1 MKTRMKTKLRRR
13 LGISTVITT
22 IIILVAS
29 VVLAASIVLY
39 SGSLIQSKTAIEG
52 ITITGVKL
60 FVHDNEDGKAANGLA
75 WGAFGVR
82 NSGDKIVSLDKI
94 SIRGNDVGFS
104 NWYSNKTVTDGTFD
118 SVYTFP
124 GWAGTGG
131 NLTRQSGSVTCE
143 TSATVPVV
151 QVAVD
156 SVGFCA
162 DAQSGAL
169 SLGLGERAVIYFKT
183 GNGTL
188 TPSDAGATTT
198 VSIFAGNAGAPFS
211 VTVKGQS

>member
-1 MKTRMKTKLRRR
+1 MITRMKTKLRRR

-39 SGSLIQSKTAIEG
+39 SGSLIQSQTAIEG
-52 ITITGVKL
+52 ITISGVKL
-60 FVHDNEDGKAANGLA
+60 FVHDNANDEAANGLA

-104 NWYSNKTVTDGTFD
+104 NWYSNKTINDATFD
-118 SVYTFP
+118 AVYTHP
-124 GWAGTGG
+124 GWLGT
-131 NLTRQSGSVTCE
+131 TGSLVKQTAATSCDDGADPDVQIAVT
-143 TSATVPVV
+143 T
-151 QVAVD
+151 
-156 SVGFCA
+156 VGFCA
-162 DAQSGAL
+162 DSQVGAL
-169 SLGLGERAVIYFKT
+169 SLGLGERAVIYFKL

-188 TPSDAGATTT
+188 TPTDAGASTTI
-198 VSIFAGNAGAPFS
+198 SIFAGNAGAPLS

>member
-39 SGSLIQSKTAIEG
+39 SGSLIQSQTAIEG
-52 ITITGVKL
+52 ITISGVKL
-60 FVHDNEDGKAANGLA
+60 FVHDNADSTAPDGLA

-82 NSGDKIVSLDKI
+82 NSGDKVVSLDKI

-124 GWAGTGG
+124 GWLGTTGS
-131 NLTRQSGSVTCE
+131 LVQETASVTCE
-143 TSATVPVV
+143 GAGSTV

-156 SVGFCA
+156 PVGFCA
-162 DAQSGAL
+162 GAQSGSL
-169 SLGLGERAVIYFKT
+169 SLDIGERAVIYFKM

-188 TPSDAGATTT
+188 TPTDAGATTT
-198 VSIFAGNAGAPFS
+198 ISIFAGNAGAPLS
-211 VTVKGQS
+211 ITVKGQS

>member
-1 MKTRMKTKLRRR
+1 MKTKLRRR

-39 SGSLIQSKTAIEG
+39 SGSLIQSQTAIEG
-52 ITITGVKL
+52 ITISGVKL
-60 FVHDNEDGKAANGLA
+60 FVHDNVNSKAPDGLA

-104 NWYSNKTVTDGTFD
+104 SWYSNKTVTDATFD
-118 SVYTFP
+118 SVKTHP
-124 GWAGTGG
+124 GWSNAAGGLNTQAAADCDGG
-131 NLTRQSGSVTCE
+131 ASPTLEIDLEAGGQ
-143 TSATVPVV
+143 
-151 QVAVD
+151 
-156 SVGFCA
+156 GFCA
-162 DAQSGAL
+162 FAQSGPL
-169 SLGLGERAVIYFKT
+169 SLDLGERAVIYFKL

-188 TPSDAGATTT
+188 TATDAGATTT
-198 VSIFAGNAGAPFS
+198 ISIFAGNAGAPLS
-211 VTVKGQS
+211 ITVKGQS

>member
-1 MKTRMKTKLRRR
+1 MNTRRR

-39 SGSLIQSKTAIEG
+39 SGSLIQSQTAIEG

-60 FVHDNEDGKAANGLA
+60 FVHDNSDGFAPDGLA

-104 NWYSNKTVTDGTFD
+104 NWFSNKTITDGTFD
-118 SVYTFP
+118 SVYTHP
-124 GWAGTGG
+124 GWLGTGG
-131 NLTRQSGSVTCE
+131 SLTKA
-143 TSATVPVV
+143 TSLGCNADDGADVMVNMGGE
-151 QVAVD
+151 D
-156 SVGFCA
+156 FCA
-162 DAQSGAL
+162 DAQSGSL
-169 SLGLGERAVIYFKT
+169 SLGLGERALIYFKM

-188 TPSDAGATTT
+188 TSSDAGASTT
-198 VSIFAGNAGAPFS
+198 VSIFAGNAGAPLS

>member
-1 MKTRMKTKLRRR
+1 MKTKLRRR

-39 SGSLIQSKTAIEG
+39 SGSLIQSQTAIEG
-52 ITITGVKL
+52 ITISGVKL
-60 FVHDNEDGKAANGLA
+60 YVHDNANSRAPDGLA

-104 NWYSNKTVTDGTFD
+104 SWYSNKTVTDATFD
-118 SVYTFP
+118 SVYIHP
-124 GWAGTGG
+124 GWLGT
-131 NLTRQSGSVTCE
+131 TGSLIKD
-143 TSATVPVV
+143 TSLGCNADG
-151 QVAVD
+151 VADVMVNID
-156 SVGFCA
+156 GEDFCA
-162 DAQSGAL
+162 DSQSGAL
-169 SLGLGERAVIYFKT
+169 SLDIGERAVIYFKL

-188 TPSDAGATTT
+188 TPTDAGASTT
-198 VSIFAGNAGAPFS
+198 VSIFAGNAGAPLS
-211 VTVKGQS
+211 ITVKGT

>member
-1 MKTRMKTKLRRR
+1 MITRMNTRRR

-39 SGSLIQSKTAIEG
+39 SGSLIQSQTAIEG
-52 ITITGVKL
+52 ITISGVKL
-60 FVHDNEDGKAANGLA
+60 FVHDNSDGLAANGLA

-82 NSGDKIVSLDKI
+82 NSGDKVLSLDKI
-94 SIRGNDVGFS
+94 SVRGNDVGFS
-104 NWYSNKTVTDGTFD
+104 NWYSNKTVTDATFD

-124 GWAGTGG
+124 GWLGTTGS
-131 NLTRQSGSVTCE
+131 LVKQSASVTCDG
-143 TSATVPVV
+143 AADPDV
-151 QVAVD
+151 QVAVN

-162 DAQSGAL
+162 DSQSGAL
-169 SLGLGERAVIYFKT
+169 SLGLGERAVIYFKM

-188 TPSDAGATTT
+188 TPTDAGASTTI
-198 VSIFAGNAGAPFS
+198 SIFAGNAGAPLS

>member
-1 MKTRMKTKLRRR
+1 MEIRMKTKLRRR

-39 SGSLIQSKTAIEG
+39 SGSLIQSQTAIEG
-52 ITITGVKL
+52 ITISGVKL
-60 FVHDNEDGKAANGLA
+60 FVHDNANGKAPDGLA

-104 NWYSNKTVTDGTFD
+104 NWFSNKTVTDTTFD
-118 SVYTFP
+118 SVYTHP
-124 GWAGTGG
+124 GWNNTNGFLTGE
-131 NLTRQSGSVTCE
+131 TAATC
-143 TSATVPVV
+143 SAV
-151 QVAVD
+151 QVDVEILVD
-156 SVGFCA
+156 PVGFCA
-162 DAQSGAL
+162 NKQSGAL
-169 SLGLGERAVIYFKT
+169 SLGLGERAVIYFKM

-188 TPSDAGATTT
+188 TPTDAGASTT